1 MYTGAVSLEPLSR
14 VRIRGGEERREWVN
28 YKRRGVMHKIEKG
41 GYDSLSSLSAAIVFF
56 PVHCH
61 TEANIAID
69 INGKR
74 SLHRILFLKGD
85 GMFKNKLKFTRSDFV
100 L

>member
-1 MYTGAVSLEPLSR
+1 MTVL
-14 VRIRGGEERREWVN
+14 
-28 YKRRGVMHKIEKG
+28 
-41 GYDSLSSLSAAIVFF
+41 SLSAAIVFF

-61 TEANIAID
+61 TDANITID

-85 GMFKNKLKFTRSDFV
+85 GMFKNK
-100 L
+100 